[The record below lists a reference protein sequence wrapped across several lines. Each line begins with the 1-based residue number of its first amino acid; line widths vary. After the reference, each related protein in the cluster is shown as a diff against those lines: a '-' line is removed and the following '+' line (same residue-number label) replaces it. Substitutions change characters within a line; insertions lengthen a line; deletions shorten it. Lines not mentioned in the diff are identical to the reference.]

1 MAAQQVPGADAGYD
15 QRNDYFFFNSA
26 RLRRGW
32 LGTPPSMKRL
42 RLCGWETRSMF
53 DRYDII
59 DEHDLAE
66 AVALRFGKHLANNEG
81 VAPGTDSVTSSS
93 INS

>member
-1 MAAQQVPGADAGYD
+1 MLVHD
-15 QRNDYFFFNSA
+15 
-26 RLRRGW
+26 LRRTAARDFRRAGVSE
-32 LGTPPSMKRL
+32 GVIM

-53 DRYDII
+53 DRYNII

-66 AVALRFGKHLANNEG
+66 AVALRFGKHLAKKEG
-81 VAPGTDSVTSSS
+81 VAPGTDSVTSSG